1 MAKCIQ
7 CGRALPAF
15 SFGKRLCQWC
25 VQHEAAQ
32 RGEIS
37 ENAIQTVMPAPWVR
51 RSSAPTVT
59 QVLLG
64 INVAVFLG
72 MALSGISITDPTT
85 QDLLHW
91 GANSAGLTLSG
102 DWWRLVSS
110 VFLHI
115 GIIHIALNMWC
126 LWSLGT
132 VCESLYGSWTFAA
145 VYFISGVSGSL
156 ASIAYHPHVVS
167 AGASG
172 AIFGI
177 AGALISSY
185 YFGEVSTS
193 RGVVAGS
200 LRSVL
205 VFAGYNLFFGAVSG
219 ITDNAAHV
227 GGLAGGL
234 ILGALIAKVAPQKY
248 VFAPRVAVIL
258 FGALVVAGAG
268 FWLQQARGYE
278 ARMARAEQLL
288 REKKTSQAIGQLQS
302 AIRQHPAFAPAHFAL
317 AHAYFN
323 LRQYPQAEGELNRV
337 LELQPHEEGASYE
350 LGVAYLNEKRTGD
363 AKSEFAQMLTQ
374 NSNDAD
380 AHFGMGLAL
389 AAEGND
395 PAAIEEYST
404 AARLDPDEGVNYEMG
419 ISYAKLKKYD
429 DAITVLLK
437 DRQQNGDDQYIESA
451 LADAYQ
457 AKGMKVEAQD
467 AQRKAEQLQKS
478 GTIN

>member
-7 CGRALPAF
+7 CGRVLPGF
-15 SFGKRLCQWC
+15 SLGKKICQWC

-32 RGEIS
+32 RGEVP
-37 ENAIQTVMPAPWVR
+37 EDAIQTVMPAPWVR

-59 QVLLG
+59 QILLG

-85 QDLLHW
+85 QDLLRW

-102 DWWRLVSS
+102 DWWRLVTN

-145 VYFISGVSGSL
+145 VYLISGVSGSL
-156 ASIAYHPHVVS
+156 VSIAYHPHVVS

-185 YFGEVSTS
+185 YFGEFSTS
-193 RGVVAGS
+193 RSAMAGS

-205 VFAGYNLFFGAVSG
+205 VFAGYNLFFGAISG
-219 ITDNAAHV
+219 VTDNAAHV

-234 ILGALIAKVAPQKY
+234 ILGSLIAKVAPQQDA
-248 VFAPRVAVIL
+248 FGPRVAVVL
-258 FGALVVAGAG
+258 FGALIVLGGG
-268 FWLQQARGYE
+268 FWLYHARGYE
-278 ARMARAEQLL
+278 AHVNRASQLI
-288 REKKTSQAIGQLQS
+288 ENGKIPQAISQLQS
-302 AIRQHPAFAPAHFAL
+302 AIQQRPAFVPAHFAL
-317 AHAYFN
+317 AHAYFT
-323 LRQYPQAEGELNRV
+323 LGQYAQAEAELKRV
-337 LELQPHEEGASYE
+337 LELQPNDEGASYE

-363 AKSEFAQMLTQ
+363 AKREFAQMLAQ
-374 NSNDAD
+374 NANDAD
-380 AHFGMGLAL
+380 AHFGMGLTL
-389 AAEGND
+389 AAEENY
-395 PAAIEEYST
+395 PAAIQEYST
-404 AARLDPDEGVNYEMG
+404 AVQFDPDEGVYYEMG
-419 ISYAKLKKYD
+419 VAYVKLKKYD
-429 DAITVLLK
+429 DAIASLIK
-437 DRQQNGDDQYIESA
+437 DRQRNGDDQYIESA

-457 AKGMKVEAQD
+457 AKGMKAEAQD
-467 AQRKAEQLQKS
+467 AQRKAEKLKS
-478 GTIN
+478 ETGN